1 VRQPVVVV
9 VVVAAAAA
17 VVVVVVVVGPPHF
30 LEVPRRPQ
38 ALYVPVTE
46 RQEVRMSIYGCH
58 LLGVHDVH
66 VVHRARIDAVAVLSV
81 KVPLLLVMVME
92 KAMVVSSRRARGR

>member
-17 VVVVVVVVGPPHF
+17 VVVVVVVVGPSHF

-38 ALYVPVTE
+38 ALDVPVTE
-46 RQEVRMSIYGCH
+46 RQEVRLSVYGCH
-58 LLGVHDVH
+58 LLGVHHVH
-66 VVHRARIDAVAVLSV
+66 IVHRVDAVAVISV
-81 KVPLLLVMVME
+81 KVPLLLVME
-92 KAMVVSSRRARGR
+92 KVMVVSSRSARGC